1 MYRVKEIIE
10 PDFGCEGLPD
20 GQEPMCD
27 VVLEKDNGEKETVRI
42 ADRELYAKEVTEGCL
57 VDYTNGCIVKL

>member
-1 MYRVKEIIE
+1 MYKVIEIIE

-27 VVLEKDNGEKETVRI
+27 VVLEKNNGEKETVRV
-42 ADRELYAKEVTEGCL
+42 ADGELYAKKITEGCSIEFRE
-57 VDYTNGCIVKL
+57 GCIVKL